1 MLFSIIIPI
10 YNVEKYLAQCIDS
23 VLAQSFTD
31 YELIL
36 VDDGST
42 DNSGK
47 ICDEYQEHIPSIK
60 VIHKQNGGL
69 SDARNVG
76 TEVACADYIIYID
89 SDDYLSDT
97 SFLLDLNQV
106 IIEKQSDLILYKFQ
120 KFIDG
125 TDILQ
130 PCTYSMSGIE
140 LIINPDQV
148 LMALVKADAYYG
160 SAWIKAVKRSVLIDN
175 KISFEKGLLGEDM
188 EWSCNLLTKAITISV
203 IDKPYIAY
211 RQRAGSISKTNK
223 LKNLTDFIYI
233 LEKWSN
239 GIEKANITF
248 ERRDALRGIL
258 AKYYANLLITYLRVN
273 DPAKKEFVSRIKKL
287 SSLLN
292 YSMSKRPLMIKKAYK
307 IIGFNG
313 TIAMLK
319 IFDKVKH

>member
-1 MLFSIIIPI
+1 MLFSIIIPV

-23 VLAQSFTD
+23 VLAQDFTD

-47 ICDEYQEHIPSIK
+47 ICDEYQKHIPTIK

-69 SDARNVG
+69 SDARNMG
-76 TEVACADYIIYID
+76 TEAACADYIIYID

-97 SFLLDLNQV
+97 SFLSDLNQV

-130 PCTYSMSGIE
+130 PCPYSMNGIE
-140 LIINPDQV
+140 SIADSDQI

-160 SAWIKAVKRSVLIDN
+160 SAWIKAIKRSVLTDN
-175 KISFEKGLLGEDM
+175 EILFEKGLLGEDM
-188 EWSCNLLTKAITISV
+188 EWSCNLLTKVTTVSV

-211 RQRAGSISKTNK
+211 RQRAGSISKTNG
-223 LKNLTDFIYI
+223 LKNLTDFIYV
-233 LEKWSN
+233 LEKWS
-239 GIEKANITF
+239 GAIEKADITS
-248 ERRDALRGIL
+248 ERCNAVRGIL

-273 DPAKKEFVSRIKKL
+273 DPAKKEYVPRIKKL
-287 SSLLN
+287 SPLLN
-292 YSMSKRPLMIKKAYK
+292 YSMSKRPMMIKKVYR
-307 IIGFNG
+307 IMGFNG
-313 TIAMLK
+313 TVAMLK
-319 IFDKVKH
+319 ILDKVKH